1 MPTTDLTHLNPPG
14 LLPSYARALLPRR
27 RNPERPLP
35 VRTLRLTSVPRE
47 PERLREYARVCGF
60 PAPATA
66 GRLPATYP
74 HLFAFPL
81 AMRLLTASDFPHP
94 PLGLVH
100 LANEITQ
107 LRPLTVDERLSVAVR
122 AKPGA
127 PHPKGTAFD
136 ISATVSDEAGGE
148 VWRSTSTYLH
158 RHGRADG
165 TGGTGGE
172 ARPGSSDPELKAP
185 LREESWPLAADLGRR
200 YARVSGDRN
209 PIHLHPLTAR
219 PFGFRRPIAHG
230 MWSTAR
236 ALATLD
242 EALPEAFTARVRFR
256 APAPLPSRP
265 TFRAAASDDGQAFQL
280 VGGNGRLLLAGE
292 ITPP

>member
-1 MPTTDLTHLNPPG
+1 MPTTDLTHLHPPG

-35 VRTLRLTSVPRE
+35 ARTLRLTPVPRE
-47 PERLREYARVCGF
+47 PGRLREYARVCGF

-74 HLFAFPL
+74 HLSAFPL

-107 LRPLTVDERLSVAVR
+107 LRPLTAEERLSVAVR
-122 AKPGA
+122 AAPGA
-127 PHPKGTAFD
+127 PHPRGTAFAVT
-136 ISATVSDEAGGE
+136 ATVSDEDGAE
-148 VWRSTSTYLH
+148 VWRSASTYLH
-158 RHGRADG
+158 RHGGA
-165 TGGTGGE
+165 GGPGRG
-172 ARPGSSDPELKAP
+172 ARPGPAERELNAP
-185 LREESWPLAADLGRR
+185 TREESWPLAADLGRR

-209 PIHLHPLTAR
+209 PIHLYPLTAR

-236 ALATLD
+236 ALAALD

-265 TFRAAASDDGQAFQL
+265 TFRAAELPEGQAFHL
-280 VGGNGRLLLAGE
+280 VGEGGRLLLAGE
-292 ITPP
+292 VTPP